1 MASPGHLGRRVAPRD
16 VGHRASGATPP
27 NGQGTPPKAALEG
40 PVAALRF
47 FADAPHR
54 QAKRAL
60 PRKPEKPVKWFY
72 KVG

>member
-1 MASPGHLGRRVAPRD
+1 
-16 VGHRASGATPP
+16 PP